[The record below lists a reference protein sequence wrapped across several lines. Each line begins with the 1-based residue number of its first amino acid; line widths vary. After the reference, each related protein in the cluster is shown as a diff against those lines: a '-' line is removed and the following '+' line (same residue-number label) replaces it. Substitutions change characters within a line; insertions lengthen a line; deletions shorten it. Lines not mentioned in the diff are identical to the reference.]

1 MVRVLWLRVV
11 AKEAEVGSTD
21 DGTVCLLLLVAAAA
35 ELEVLA
41 ELLEVGETEFVI
53 LGGAGVVVDLEVL
66 KPVNKVLVVCGGLL
80 ATPAGEA
87 WVGCIPIGEVVLT
100 LPTMGSGW
108 GNELTA

>member
-21 DGTVCLLLLVAAAA
+21 GCTVCLLLLIAAAAAAAA
-35 ELEVLA
+35 ELEVL
-41 ELLEVGETEFVI
+41 LEVGETELV

-87 WVGCIPIGEVVLT
+87 WVGCIPIGEVVRT

>member
-21 DGTVCLLLLVAAAA
+21 EGTVCLLLLVAAAA
-35 ELEVLA
+35 AELEVL
-41 ELLEVGETEFVI
+41 ELLEVGETEFV

-87 WVGCIPIGEVVLT
+87 WVGCIPIGEVVRT